1 MGLKIPRQ
9 GLHLSIIISAGLAA
23 VYALSPTYDE
33 HGAGSLEGVLKAQ
46 LKARG
51 IATGPEKRAETNE
64 AIKAMLERSK
74 RGEFDAVVTPL
85 WNSQHS
91 AAQTIAPNVNAQRQ
105 RTGNYPP
112 PPAAA
117 APK

>member
-1 MGLKIPRQ
+1 MGILV
-9 GLHLSIIISAGLAA
+9 SVGLAA

-33 HGAGSLEGVLKAQ
+33 HGAGSLEGVLKAN

-51 IATGPEKRAETNE
+51 IESGPEKRAQQNE
-64 AIKAMLERSK
+64 ALKAMLERSK
-74 RGEFDAVVTPL
+74 RGEFDALVTPI

-91 AAQTIAPNVNAQRQ
+91 AAQTIAPNVLAQRQ
-105 RTGNYPP
+105 RTGNYPDPP